1 MDANKQ
7 RKLVKLIFERS
18 HPKHDWRNDRE
29 YVFLDITGKS
39 DEEFLVMIEEARQ
52 SVITE
57 NLPNVEYLC
66 AVSALDF
73 DYLLPLLEALP
84 EPFDEPEINKY
95 HNWISF
101 SLNDETEL
109 KMEDMVT
116 LIEFCKEHD
125 LTFEMTSDYDA
136 TDRCGF
142 LAYDSVVTPYIKIYI
157 KNKES

>member
-1 MDANKQ
+1 M

-18 HPKHDWRNDRE
+18 HPKHDWSNDRE

-39 DEEFLVMIEEARQ
+39 DEEFLDMIEEARK
-52 SVITE
+52 SVMTE
-57 NLPNVEYLC
+57 SLPNVEYLC

-84 EPFDEPEINKY
+84 EPFAEPEINKY
-95 HNWISF
+95 HQEIVYT
-101 SLNDETEL
+101 LDEETEL
-109 KMEDMVT
+109 KMEDIAT
-116 LIEFCKEHD
+116 LIEFCKEHN
-125 LTFEMTSDYDA
+125 LTFEMTSDYHA